1 MAGEQSALTNLF
13 IFVIVVVMLPEL
25 QTLFLAI
32 TPIIELRGAIPF
44 AQIYLRLSLL
54 EAFFWA
60 VLGNIIIILPL
71 LKIWTLITK
80 ILSKIPRLKSALDWI
95 FEKTRSRFYK
105 KYSLFGNLALIWFVA
120 IPLPLTGVWSGT
132 IVAHLFGI
140 SYFKALSLIS
150 LGVILAGIIVSL
162 VSKGIL
168 YFI

>member
-1 MAGEQSALTNLF
+1 MS
-13 IFVIVVVMLPEL
+13 PEL
-25 QTLFLAI
+25 QTLLLAI
-32 TPIIELRGAIPF
+32 APIIELRGAIPF
-44 AQIYLRLSLL
+44 AQIYLHLSPL

-80 ILSKIPRLKSALDWI
+80 ILSKIPKLRSVLDWI
-95 FEKTRSRFYK
+95 FERTRGRFYK
-105 KYSLFGNLALIWFVA
+105 KYALYGNLALIWFVA
-120 IPLPLTGVWSGT
+120 IPFPLTGVWSGT
-132 IVAHLFGI
+132 IAAHLFGI

-162 VSKGIL
+162 ASKGVL